1 MQEQTQNKNK
11 NRNKKENK
19 KTKLSKETQLIIYKL
34 MSIVLMLILIVILG
48 KWGYGKYV
56 EYRSAKL
63 YEDMMNQVNNTAGNN
78 PQQPA
83 EEIDTEVNTEEIN
96 TEEID
101 TEEADTEDS
110 SLPDDVDI
118 PQKNLDWEYMHG
130 LNKDIYAWITI
141 PNTQIDYPILQHET
155 DDSYYLSHNID
166 GSKGYP
172 GCIYTEKA
180 NYKDFLDFNTVIYG
194 HNMKSGTMFRNLH
207 DFEDRTFFD
216 NNKYIY
222 IYTEEE
228 TMVYEIYAA
237 YTTNDAHILNT
248 NDFSTELGRQA
259 YLEASLAKAEAV
271 GGYVRDDVDVTSD
284 CVIVTL
290 STCTSQSDQR
300 YLVQAVRIK

>member
-1 MQEQTQNKNK
+1 MQEQKKNK
-11 NRNKKENK
+11 TPNK

-34 MSIVLMLILIVILG
+34 LSIVLMLILIVILG

-56 EYRSAKL
+56 EYRSAKM

-78 PQQPA
+78 QQQPV
-83 EEIDTEVNTEEIN
+83 EEIDTEEVNTEEIN
-96 TEEID
+96 TEETE
-101 TEEADTEDS
+101 TEEC
-110 SLPDDVDI
+110 SLPDDVEI
-118 PQKNLDWEYMHG
+118 PQKNLDWDYLHG

-155 DDSYYLSHNID
+155 DDSYYLSHNVD

-194 HNMKSGTMFRNLH
+194 HNMKSGTMFSDLH
-207 DFEDRTFFD
+207 DFEDGTFFD

-228 TMVYEIYAA
+228 TMVYQIYAA
-237 YTTNDAHILNT
+237 YTANDAHILNT
-248 NDFSTELGRQA
+248 NDFSAELGRQA
-259 YLEASLAKAEAV
+259 YLEASLTKAEA
-271 GGYVRDDVDVTSD
+271 GSGNVRDDVEVTSD
-284 CVIVTL
+284 SVIITL
-290 STCTSQSDQR
+290 STCTSRSDQR

>member
-1 MQEQTQNKNK
+1 MQEQTQ
-11 NRNKKENK
+11 NKKENK

-34 MSIVLMLILIVILG
+34 LSIILMLILIVILG

-63 YEDMMNQVNNTAGNN
+63 YEDMMNQVNNTSDNN
-78 PQQPA
+78 QQQPA
-83 EEIDTEVNTEEIN
+83 EGMDTEVNTEEIN
-96 TEEID
+96 TEEKN
-101 TEEADTEDS
+101 TEETDTEDS

-118 PQKNLDWEYMHG
+118 PQKNLDWEYIHG

-155 DDSYYLSHNID
+155 DDSYYLSHNMD

-194 HNMKSGTMFRNLH
+194 HNMKSGMMFRNLH

-237 YTTNDAHILNT
+237 YTANDAHILNT

-259 YLEASLAKAEAV
+259 YLETSLAKAEA
-271 GGYVRDDVDVTSD
+271 GGGNVRDEVEVTSD
-284 CVIVTL
+284 SVIITL
-290 STCTSQSDQR
+290 STCTSRSDQR
-300 YLVQAVRIK
+300 YLVQALRIK

>member
-284 CVIVTL
+284 SVIVTL
-290 STCTSQSDQR
+290 STCTSWSDQR